1 MNISV
6 AVEILLEEGRDV
18 LGDFVLDDLIAENI
32 QPAHYLVKFSAIEQ
46 IVKLIVETAFDLES
60 AIQTRLILSIEEP
73 AILTTFDHCN
83 HLNSK
88 YQGV

>member
-1 MNISV
+1 MNMSV
-6 AVEILLEEGRDV
+6 AVEILLEEGRDI

-32 QPAHYLVKFSAIEQ
+32 QPAHYLVKFSVFEQ
-46 IVKLIVETAFDLES
+46 IIKLIVESVFNLKS
-60 AIQTRLILSIEEP
+60 LIQTRLILGIEEP

-88 YQGV
+88 CQ